1 MSFGTRRL
9 IARSTKIICV
19 GRNFVDHA
27 KELGNAVP
35 TEPFFFLKPPSSLLL
50 SGAIEKP
57 PQVTDLHFEVE
68 LGVLIGT
75 GGRDIPKSKAMSHI
89 AGYVLALDMTARCV
103 QEAAKA
109 KRLPW
114 TLAKG
119 FDTFCPIS
127 KVVPGRKVADPQS
140 LDLWLKV
147 DGQLRQQGNTR
158 DMIFSIADQIA
169 FLSQRMSLTPGDLL
183 LTGTPAGVGAVQV
196 GQIITAGLESG
207 GKSLGTHVN
216 TWA

>member
-1 MSFGTRRL
+1 M
-9 IARSTKIICV
+9 
-19 GRNFVDHA
+19 
-27 KELGNAVP
+27 EAVQ
-35 TEPFFFLKPPSSLLL
+35 L
-50 SGAIEKP
+50 
-57 PQVTDLHFEVE
+57 
-68 LGVLIGT
+68 
-75 GGRDIPKSKAMSHI
+75 
-89 AGYVLALDMTARCV
+89 
-103 QEAAKA
+103 AKA

-114 TLAKG
+114 TIAKG

-169 FLSQRMSLTPGDLL
+169 FLSQRMSLTPGDLI

-196 GQIITAGLESG
+196 GQVITAGLESG
-207 GKSLGTHVN
+207 GKSLGMACVDR
-216 TWA
+216 

>member
-109 KRLPW
+109 KRLLPEMAM
-114 TLAKG
+114 LFPLERMPG
-119 FDTFCPIS
+119 
-127 KVVPGRKVADPQS
+127 VVDHGLFLFEADVVLVEPAAGQS
-140 LDLWLKV
+140 GDIEVMGADV
-147 DGQLRQQGNTR
+147 DDSR
-158 DMIFSIADQIA
+158 
-169 FLSQRMSLTPGDLL
+169 
-183 LTGTPAGVGAVQV
+183 
-196 GQIITAGLESG
+196 
-207 GKSLGTHVN
+207 
-216 TWA
+216 